1 MRFKYDLIK
10 SALNLPIALKMKISG
25 LYDDDEE
32 TEKSGS
38 VCSLNENNICLNVKE
53 REIGKKTMGQNVR
66 ILAT

>member
-1 MRFKYDLIK
+1 
-10 SALNLPIALKMKISG
+10 MKISG